1 MSMKVREIREWLDH
15 LPGEDVDVGIDE
27 GGLCLRAE
35 GDTSNYLEIG
45 GLKDGR

>member
-1 MSMKVREIREWLDH
+1 MSMTAREIRAWLDH
-15 LPGEDVDVGIDE
+15 LPGEDTEVGIDE

-35 GDTSNYLEIG
+35 GDTINYLEIG